1 MAAGLP
7 PQTFGGLE
15 AQSSAFF
22 SGAKTNTRIRIN

>member
-7 PQTFGGLE
+7 AQTFGGLD

-22 SGAKTNTRIRIN
+22 SGAKKNTRRIN